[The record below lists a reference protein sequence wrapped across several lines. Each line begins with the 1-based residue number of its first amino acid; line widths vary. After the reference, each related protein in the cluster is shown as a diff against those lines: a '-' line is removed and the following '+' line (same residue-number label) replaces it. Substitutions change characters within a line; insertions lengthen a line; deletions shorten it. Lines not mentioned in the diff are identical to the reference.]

1 MQSTLL
7 RGSALAAALTLPG
20 QALAGW
26 GDENWGT
33 MLWGLPVSVPA
44 LEWFGLGVLALGL
57 SAMAAWTLRKRR
69 PALGLSVLLVLLA
82 IPLVV
87 AAGTLTVPNTFTN
100 GTTADADQVND
111 NFGAV
116 KAAVDDNDSRITA
129 AQSTADAAAAGHTV
143 NTDTQLTNAQVAAA
157 ATAEGFVT
165 GAHTVDTMLSN
176 SEVLGIIATSGN
188 VGIGTTT
195 PTSRLQVVGAVT
207 ATSFSGDGSGLTG
220 VGLAADVSANTAAIA
235 ALGAAT
241 GLEACADGLTVA
253 DHDTGLLWEKKT
265 GTPVN
270 FASRVLCET
279 AGCPDPHDVANAY
292 EWSNV
297 APDPNGN
304 AFTDFLAKLNDSSQ
318 PATWSSGSSV
328 SIGTQ
333 TSGCFADHCD
343 WRLPNV
349 VEIQTILDCS
359 FGNPCI
365 DPLLGPT
372 ASSRYWS
379 ASSLAT
385 FPTTAWG
392 ASFSNGLV
400 NGSLTKTNGL
410 FVRAVRAGS
419 CEH

>member
-1 MQSTLL
+1 
-7 RGSALAAALTLPG
+7 
-20 QALAGW
+20 
-26 GDENWGT
+26 
-33 MLWGLPVSVPA
+33 
-44 LEWFGLGVLALGL
+44 
-57 SAMAAWTLRKRR
+57 
-69 PALGLSVLLVLLA
+69 
-82 IPLVV
+82 
-87 AAGTLTVPNTFTN
+87 VPNTFTN
-100 GTTADADQVND
+100 GTTADADEVND

-265 GTPVN
+265 GTPVA
-270 FASRVLCET
+270 FPGVVCET

-297 APDPNGN
+297 SPDPNGN

-318 PATWSSGSSV
+318 PATWSSSSSGSV
-328 SIGTQ
+328 GTQ
-333 TSGCFADHCD
+333 ATGCFADHCD

-359 FGNPCI
+359 LGAPCI
-365 DPLLGPT
+365 DPLFGPT
-372 ASSRYWS
+372 ASSFYWS
-379 ASSLAT
+379 ASSFAT
-385 FPTTAWG
+385 NPDRAWT
-392 ASFSNGLV
+392 ASFNDGFVSV
-400 NGSLTKTNGL
+400 GSSKTVDR

-419 CEH
+419 CTH